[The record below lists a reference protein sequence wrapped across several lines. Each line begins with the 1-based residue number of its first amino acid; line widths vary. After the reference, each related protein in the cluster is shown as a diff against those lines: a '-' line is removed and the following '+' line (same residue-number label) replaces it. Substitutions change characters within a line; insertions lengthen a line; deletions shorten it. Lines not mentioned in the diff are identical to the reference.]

1 MDKFSIFLFTGV
13 MKCQSKTHFAFIQK
27 GKRRNRRGKT
37 ILRGKT
43 KLKTHDAQ
51 F

>member
-1 MDKFSIFLFTGV
+1 MGEWNGLQNLDKFSIFSLTGV

-27 GKRRNRRGKT
+27 GKRNRRDK
-37 ILRGKT
+37 
-43 KLKTHDAQ
+43 Q